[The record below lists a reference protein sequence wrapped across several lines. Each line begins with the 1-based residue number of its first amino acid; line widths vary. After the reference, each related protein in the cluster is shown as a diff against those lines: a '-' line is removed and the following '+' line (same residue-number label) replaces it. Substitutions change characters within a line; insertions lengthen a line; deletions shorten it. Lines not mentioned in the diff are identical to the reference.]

1 MNSEEMIIFLKML
14 PNYFDHLMSNPN
26 SIIARVYG
34 IYKVKLEDI
43 VPVNLILMANTIRC
57 KSSNNIM
64 NVFDLKGSVINRIVP
79 FSKDLKPTSTLKD

>member
-1 MNSEEMIIFLKML
+1 MNDEELHILLKML
-14 PNYFDHLMSNPN
+14 PDYFDHLMTHPYSV
-26 SIIARVYG
+26 IARIYG

-57 KSSNNIM
+57 KSSSNIL

-79 FSKDLKPTSTLKD
+79 WSKDLKPTSTLKD